1 MLRNFVL
8 AVWLVGLPAFAQ
20 TASSVQP
27 ASPPDPKEIVAL
39 ESNLLDLNA
48 AGNCEEL
55 GKLLLP
61 EFKAVSLVISNRE
74 QTIEICRK
82 LHDTCTVTHS
92 PMSQQQVDILSAD
105 VVGLVYKTG
114 IVTLCGNKKANL
126 TVNATSVWVRS
137 EGDWKLH
144 LHTERTIAGFA
155 VQTQ

>member
-1 MLRNFVL
+1 M
-8 AVWLVGLPAFAQ
+8 
-20 TASSVQP
+20 S
-27 ASPPDPKEIVAL
+27 L
-39 ESNLLDLNA
+39 ESTLLDLNA
-48 AGNCEEL
+48 AGNCDEV

-61 EFKAVSLVISNRE
+61 EFKAVSTVIADRE

-82 LHDTCTVTHS
+82 LHETCTVTHS
-92 PMSQQQVDILSAD
+92 PISQQQVDVLSAD

-137 EGDWKLH
+137 DGTWKLH

>member
-1 MLRNFVL
+1 M
-8 AVWLVGLPAFAQ
+8 WLVALPAFAQ

-27 ASPPDPKEIVAL
+27 ATPPDPNEILAL

-48 AGNCEEL
+48 AGSCGEV

-61 EFKAVSLVISNRE
+61 EFKAVSNIITNRE

-82 LHDTCTVTHS
+82 LHDTCTVSHS
-92 PMSQQQVDILSAD
+92 PISQQQVDVLSAD
-105 VVGLVYKTG
+105 AVGLVYKTG

-126 TVNATSVWVRS
+126 TVNATSVWVRTD
-137 EGDWKLH
+137 GAWKLH